1 MARVANYEEI
11 YKFFR
16 NGALSDA
23 KHDFTN
29 TSKGVS
35 ADHYNVIKEGLYN
48 DPAIETAAT
57 NEDSFL
63 ASVFEGK
70 TIDDI
75 KNEAKAA
82 PEKMINI
89 NVKGLTPSKYTVKVL
104 HKGGVANIDK
114 IITGKLLTLTDIK
127 DFFNSPIINIL
138 VDASA
143 IGIMNLISSL
153 KLGAGAPAAADAEK
167 LFINLILNRECIND
181 PGGKITEFKKLDPS
195 VKGHL
200 ETDVLI
206 DRDVSEILYN
216 KNSAELNNTPLE
228 RDKFFS
234 KYNFKMGPVMYQEN
248 KAGSLK
254 AKFVSTKV
262 DVLDSPGKKLLYTV
276 TDKNE
281 NSVTKCWKKISSF
294 FKKDD
299 ILTSIIFQMKRSGDW
314 LQALSCLDLKRNYGS
329 TKSGKIDVINGSITL
344 VTHDKILLAYAL
356 FIGIDVIFTN
366 LHNGEKNVFY
376 FYNNT
381 SETRLSPADLAKYLE
396 DIAEDLL
403 KKKAAEDEAVLK
415 ATAEYVSGPLEAHLK
430 FMSQYMGWVE
440 EIKEA
445 QKKLIGGAMAETK
458 THGTNS
464 YFKKLWEYTAINYRS
479 FNNTEKTLKD
489 LHEEYNKDATPE
501 ICKRLLSMKAD
512 LDSCMTDT
520 KDTIIAGSR
529 GYVDDPGYKIM
540 DSPKTIIR
548 GRESDNINKR
558 LITMVDKFSK
568 ELPADLF
575 KRFRNACIESSEE
588 LKEENANFLIHT
600 LAVLLKGVKSVY
612 EIEGEAEAVAE
623 AVAEAEAEPVAEAP
637 KLTESDAEIIADL
650 TNSLV
655 PEDGEIIEGTQVLG
669 ALAQLIADYRY
680 VDYRNNND
688 ASIGGGKRE
697 IGANHLTNIGFSF
710 LINIFLSKMYS
721 NLSEIDSHNNFD
733 YFYYK
738 QLIAYIQVYFAEFP
752 DARDRAYIL
761 YVFLTKNHNLPSSVL
776 YLANQISIDAIGG
789 SGKDLYK
796 MNQRKF
802 INKITPAELKRRVR
816 TKFNTHILTTFARSK
831 RGLLKYLQEQF
842 EEVKILEEEEEDLA
856 PSTPERR
863 NSRKRG
869 RVSGRSG
876 SLNRN
881 KTAKIRLISTPE
893 RGGPMGNN
901 V

>member
-23 KHDFTN
+23 KHDFADA
-29 TSKGVS
+29 SRILS
-35 ADHYNVIKEGLYN
+35 AEHYNVIKEGLYN

-70 TIDDI
+70 TIEDI

-114 IITGKLLTLTDIK
+114 IINEKLLTLTDIK
-127 DFFNSPIINIL
+127 NFFNSLIINIL
-138 VDASA
+138 VDASS

-153 KLGAGAPAAADAEK
+153 KRGGAAADGAADAEK
-167 LFINLILNRECIND
+167 LYINLVLNRECIND

-216 KNSAELNNTPLE
+216 KNSAELNHTPLE

-262 DVLDSPGKKLLYTV
+262 DVLDSASKNLLYSV
-276 TDKNE
+276 SDKNE
-281 NSVTKCWKKISSF
+281 NSVTKCWKKILSF
-294 FKKDD
+294 FKKDNT
-299 ILTSIIFQMKRSGDW
+299 LTSIIFQMKRLGDW

-329 TKSGKIDVINGSITL
+329 TKSGKIDVINGVITL

-396 DIAEDLL
+396 AIAEELL
-403 KKKAAEDEAVLK
+403 KKKAAEDEAILK

-430 FMSQYMGWVE
+430 FMSQYMGWVK
-440 EIKEA
+440 EITEA
-445 QKKLIGGAMAETK
+445 QKKSIGVAMAQTK
-458 THGTNS
+458 ADGTNI

-489 LHEEYNKDATPE
+489 LHEEYNKGATPE

-512 LDSCMTDT
+512 LDSYMSDT

-529 GYVDDPGYKIM
+529 NYANDPGYKIM
-540 DSPKTIIR
+540 DSPKTVIR
-548 GRESDNINKR
+548 GRESDSINKR

-575 KRFRNACIESSEE
+575 KRFRDECIESSEE

-612 EIEGEAEAVAE
+612 EIEAEPGIAEAEAVAVAE
-623 AVAEAEAEPVAEAP
+623 AVAP
-637 KLTESDAEIIADL
+637 KLAESDAEIIAEL
-650 TNSLV
+650 TNSLI

-680 VDYRNNND
+680 VDYRDNND
-688 ASIGGGKRE
+688 VSIGGGKRE
-697 IGANHLTNIGFSF
+697 IKANHLTNIGFSF
-710 LINIFLSKMYS
+710 LINIFLNKIYS

-752 DARDRAYIL
+752 EARDRAYIL
-761 YVFLTKNHNLPSSVL
+761 YVFLSKNHNLPSSVL
-776 YLANQISIDAIGG
+776 YLAEQISIDAIGG

-796 MNQRKF
+796 MRQRKF
-802 INKITPAELKRRVR
+802 INKIVPAELKRRVD
-816 TKFNTHILTTFARSK
+816 TQFYKHINFARSK
-831 RGLLKYLQEQF
+831 KALLKYLQEQF
-842 EEVKILEEEEEDLA
+842 EEVKIVEEEDLV
-856 PSTPERR
+856 PSTPERV
-863 NSRKRG
+863 NPTRKRG

-881 KTAKIRLISTPE
+881 KTAKVRLISTPE
-893 RGGPMGNN
+893 RDDAMAD